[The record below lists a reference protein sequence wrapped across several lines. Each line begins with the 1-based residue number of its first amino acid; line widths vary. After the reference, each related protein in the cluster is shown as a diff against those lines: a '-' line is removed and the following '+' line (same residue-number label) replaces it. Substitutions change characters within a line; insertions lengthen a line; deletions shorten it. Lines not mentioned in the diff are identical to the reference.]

1 LAKIHQL
8 PDTVRLGFGAIQV
21 EDDLLSDHFYLFS
34 KQDYDSSIA
43 TQPPRPPVSELPE
56 LDLLSELLSPV
67 PPAKAPVE
75 LWSEKSNYKLSFSS
89 NRLSIPSELNLLIS
103 QYHRGR
109 RSLPQCV
116 RAEWS
121 R

>member
-1 LAKIHQL
+1 
-8 PDTVRLGFGAIQV
+8 V

-34 KQDYDSSIA
+34 KQDYDSSIT

-56 LDLLSELLSPV
+56 LDLLSELLSPA
-67 PPAKAPVE
+67 PTAKVPVE

-89 NRLSIPSELNLLIS
+89 NRLSIPSELNSLIS

-109 RSLPQCV
+109 RSVPHRN
-116 RAEWS
+116 RAERS